1 MIVALANMVYGTL
14 NKRNPWAYSKS
25 QISQWLDNPRYVKHA
40 AATADLFCAL
50 FDPDAPLDKVKAET
64 MARDIRAAVKRDVEY
79 DVVQARENKGGCGGY
94 DDDVG
99 A

>member
-50 FDPDAPLDKVKAET
+50 FDPDAPLERVKAEAR
-64 MARDIRAAVKRDVEY
+64 ARDIRAAVKRDVEY
-79 DVVQARENKGGCGGY
+79 DVVQARENG
-94 DDDVG
+94 
-99 A
+99 